1 MSESP
6 VPLVRLEG
14 AGKRYRVYASPS
26 ARLLDW
32 LSLGRHSGGAEWW
45 GIRGVSLQIR
55 PGEAIGVV
63 GPNGA
68 GKTTLLRLVAGLVE
82 PTEGTRRA
90 RGRLLPLLALGTGM
104 RAELTGRENV
114 SLAAALLGLP
124 AGYAEAELGRIEAF
138 AELGDFFDR
147 PLAFYSRGMKTRL
160 AFALIAF
167 AEADLFVF
175 DEALAGGDG
184 AFREKCHERLDAI
197 RASGAAVILA
207 THQPASLL
215 RFCERALVLRR
226 GAILWDGEPHAA
238 VAMLRESKDERAPD
252 PSA

>member
-1 MSESP
+1 MSDRLS
-6 VPLVRLEG
+6 PLVCLTNS
-14 AGKRYRVYASPS
+14 GKRYRVYASPGE
-26 ARLLDW
+26 RLLDW
-32 LSLGRHSGGAEWW
+32 ISLGRHSGGAAWW
-45 GIRGVSLQIR
+45 GVRGVSLQIR

-68 GKTTLLRLVAGLVE
+68 GKTTLLRLVAGIVE
-82 PTEGTRRA
+82 PTEGTRQA

-114 SLAAALLGLP
+114 SLAADLLGLP

-138 AELGDFFDR
+138 ADLGDFFDR

-184 AFREKCHERLDAI
+184 GFREKCHEQLDAL
-197 RASGAAVILA
+197 RARGAAVILA

-226 GAILWDGEPHAA
+226 GTIVWDGEPHAA
-238 VAMLRESKDERAPD
+238 VAMIRESKGVRAPD
-252 PSA
+252 SPS